1 LLIILII
8 VEKETF
14 INNEYNKKVVVCL
27 SNSYEEELADAEE
40 VEINERGE
48 IVPMGTKG
56 RKGVKPPPHTFY

>member
-1 LLIILII
+1 
-8 VEKETF
+8 
-14 INNEYNKKVVVCL
+14 VVVCL